1 MKQAL
6 GGRKLRAWG
15 PKARGWGWTL
25 HRSSSC
31 TGACSAHG
39 HLQTSH
45 MPSPHI
51 PGNTPAR
58 PPVRTEPEGKKGTKA
73 SASQIA
79 LAITGVGEGTHW
91 HAVVRAEPTRQ
102 C

>member
-1 MKQAL
+1 MGAQGTGL
-6 GGRKLRAWG
+6 GLD
-15 PKARGWGWTL
+15 PTSELQL
-25 HRSSSC
+25 HRGMFSTWS
-31 TGACSAHG
+31 
-39 HLQTSH
+39 
-45 MPSPHI
+45 PSDFTHAFTTHPRKY
-51 PGNTPAR
+51 TCR